1 MEQQQ
6 STQQP
11 QFVEDDFDRY
21 LLDSAMLRVKLG
33 FTSNRRTPEQ
43 KKLYNEE
50 QRKLWLAINNPQK
63 LKDEYGITEYSVTE
77 PQS

>member
-6 STQQP
+6 SIQQP

-21 LLDSAMLRVKLG
+21 HRESAMLRVKLG
-33 FTSNRRTPEQ
+33 FVGNRRTPEQ
-43 KKLYNEE
+43 EKLYREE